1 MLISGRQIKSVSA
14 DKVIETENKKF
25 VSQTEK
31 DSWNQK
37 ASINDSSTNV
47 SETWSSVKLKQ
58 ELDKKVNLSDN
69 YSLVYDES
77 EEVLRIV
84 FN

>member
-31 DSWNQK
+31 NSWNQK

-69 YSLVYDES
+69 YSLVYDET
-77 EEVLRIV
+77 EEVLKIV

>member
-31 DSWNQK
+31 NSWNQK
-37 ASINDSSTNV
+37 ASINDSNTNV

-77 EEVLRIV
+77 EEVLKIV

>member
-1 MLISGRQIKSVSA
+1 MLISGRQIKSISA
-14 DKVIETENKKF
+14 DKIIETENRKF

-31 DSWNQK
+31 NSWNQK

-77 EEVLRIV
+77 EEVLKIV

>member
-1 MLISGRQIKSVSA
+1 MPAVIAKIKLLGKPDCLIGKNSFTVEI
-14 DKVIETENKKF
+14 IETENRKF

-31 DSWNQK
+31 NSWNQK

-58 ELDKKVNLSDN
+58 ELDKKVNLSDIKKI
-69 YSLVYDES
+69 Y
-77 EEVLRIV
+77 RR
-84 FN
+84 

>member
-1 MLISGRQIKSVSA
+1 MLISGRQIKSISA
-14 DKVIETENKKF
+14 DKIIETENRKF

-31 DSWNQK
+31 NSWNQK

-58 ELDKKVNLSDN
+58 ELDKKVNLSNN

-77 EEVLRIV
+77 EEVLKIV

>member
-1 MLISGRQIKSVSA
+1 MLISGRQIKSISA
-14 DKVIETENKKF
+14 DKIIETENRKF

-31 DSWNQK
+31 NSWNQK

-58 ELDKKVNLSDN
+58 ELDRKVNLSDN

-77 EEVLRIV
+77 EEVLKIV